1 MTAGG
6 LLARRRRSGTPGG
19 GSEPRGRRLAARV
32 VRVLNRLVPSAADRW
47 ALVGVPDVEDGLVA
61 VAADLVSR
69 GLSVTL
75 LTAADAVPAGHH
87 PPEVRMVR
95 RDRLAGLWAFVR
107 AGVVVT
113 THGVY
118 DHTPAGRGQT
128 LVYTWHG
135 ESLGKRAECLL
146 GLPAKPDGLAPVL
159 SDLGALE
166 RCAEFGLPPAR
177 VPVIGAPRN
186 DRMLRAARRPASP
199 WRKRLTGART
209 VLMWMPT
216 FRAGRSG
223 WRERV
228 DGTRGDA
235 GMPFTAEELRRLDD
249 LLLARDACL
258 LVKLH
263 PVAAEGYGLDTRAI
277 VPVTDA
283 DLLSQ
288 GLTVY
293 TALPLVDGLVTD
305 VSSIWV
311 DHLLLDRPQVFAFPD
326 LDEYRATRGFVLEPY
341 EAWLPGPVTR
351 TVEEL
356 ADAVGELAAGRDP
369 HAAARRDARRRLH
382 RFTDDG
388 AATRLVDL
396 VLDTQRETG
405 SRPGPGYC
413 PPRC

>member
-1 MTAGG
+1 MTPGG
-6 LLARRRRSGTPGG
+6 LLTRRARATSRAGAA
-19 GSEPRGRRLAARV
+19 PRGRSLAARV
-32 VRVLNRLVPSAADRW
+32 VRLANRLVPSVRGRW
-47 ALVGVPDVEDGLVA
+47 VLVGVPDVEDGLVA
-61 VAADLVSR
+61 VAAELVGR
-69 GLSVTL
+69 GRRVTL
-75 LTAADAVPAGHH
+75 LAQHDDVPAGHY
-87 PPEVRMVR
+87 PPEVRVVR
-95 RDRLAGLWAFVR
+95 RDRAAALWAFVR

-135 ESLGKRAECLL
+135 ESLGKRTECFL
-146 GLPAKPDGLAPVL
+146 GLPPKPDGLAPVL

-177 VPVIGAPRN
+177 VPVLGAPRN

-199 WRKRLTGART
+199 WRAGLTDART
-209 VLMWMPT
+209 VLLWMPT
-216 FRAGRSG
+216 FRAGRFG

-228 DGTRGDA
+228 DGVRGDA
-235 GMPFTAEELRRLDD
+235 GLPFTADELRRLDAM
-249 LLLARDACL
+249 LAAHDACL

-263 PVAAEGYGLDTRAI
+263 PVAAETYTLDTRRI

-283 DLLSQ
+283 DLRAQ
-288 GLTVY
+288 GLSVY

-326 LDEYRATRGFVLEPY
+326 LEEYRATRGFVLEPY

-356 ADAVGELAAGRDP
+356 AEAVGELAAGRDP
-369 HAAARRDARRRLH
+369 HAGARH
-382 RFTDDG
+382 
-388 AATRLVDL
+388 
-396 VLDTQRETG
+396 
-405 SRPGPGYC
+405 
-413 PPRC
+413 

>member
-1 MTAGG
+1 VTSG
-6 LLARRRRSGTPGG
+6 LLTRRRPAVPAD
-19 GSEPRGRRLAARV
+19 GSAPRGRSLAARV
-32 VRVLNRLVPSAADRW
+32 VRLVNRVVPAVAARW
-47 ALVGVPDVEDGLVA
+47 VLVGVPDVEDGLVA
-61 VAADLVSR
+61 LAAELVAR
-69 GLSVTL
+69 GLPVTL
-75 LTAADAVPAGHH
+75 LTAQDAVPAGHY
-87 PPEVRMVR
+87 PPEVRLVR

-135 ESLGKRAECLL
+135 ESLGKRAECFL
-146 GLPAKPDGLAPVL
+146 GLPAKPDGVAPVL

-177 VPVIGAPRN
+177 VPVVGAPRN
-186 DRMLRAARRPASP
+186 DRMLRAAGRAGSWRPGSP
-199 WRKRLTGART
+199 WRAGLTDART
-209 VLMWMPT
+209 VLLWMPT
-216 FRAGRSG
+216 FRAGRAG

-235 GMPFTAEELRRLDD
+235 GLPFTVDELRALDD
-249 LLLARDACL
+249 LLAAHDACL

-263 PVAAEGYGLDTRAI
+263 PVAAQSYDLDTRAI

-283 DLLSQ
+283 DLLAA

-305 VSSIWV
+305 VSSIWI

-341 EAWLPGPVTR
+341 EAWLPGPATR
-351 TVEEL
+351 TVAEL
-356 ADAVGELAAGRDP
+356 AAAVGEVAAGRDP

-388 AATRLVDL
+388 ATARLVDRVL
-396 VLDTQRETG
+396 VGQRG
-405 SRPGPGYC
+405 C
-413 PPRC
+413 